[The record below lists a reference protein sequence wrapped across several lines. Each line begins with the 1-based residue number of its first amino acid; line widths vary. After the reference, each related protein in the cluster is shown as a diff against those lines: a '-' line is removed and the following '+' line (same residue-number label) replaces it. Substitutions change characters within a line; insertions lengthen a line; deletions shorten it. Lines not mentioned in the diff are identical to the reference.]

1 MVLPWLFAVFQLG
14 LTDTSGGLSGQDSVE
29 FGYNAAFY
37 IIGGFVIW
45 VSSSSM
51 HILMSPRVIC
61 HIREWPEA
69 LPPKILECTIDHAK
83 YDSEE

>member
-1 MVLPWLFAVFQLG
+1 MIAPWLFAVFQLG
-14 LTDTSGGLSGQDSVE
+14 LGEREGGLRGQDDWE
-29 FGYNAAFY
+29 FGANAVFY
-37 IIGGFVIW
+37 IVGGFVIW

-69 LPPKILECTIDHAK
+69 LPPKILECTIDRAK
-83 YDSEE
+83 YELEE